1 MKMTPF
7 QSVWAQILN
16 FVPMTFGQKEFGNR
30 KANRLRKQLRKKY
43 GPPNPAGTKLA
54 KAAFKKLLGKS
65 HVGLNPDARS
75 R

>member
-30 KANRLRKQLRKKY
+30 RAN
-43 GPPNPAGTKLA
+43 
-54 KAAFKKLLGKS
+54 
-65 HVGLNPDARS
+65 
-75 R
+75 